1 MRIKIF
7 NSFYRE
13 RERERER
20 ERDEFAAG
28 VNPKNFVFC
37 IKNKPL
43 LLI

>member
-1 MRIKIF
+1 MEVTKI
-7 NSFYRE
+7 STHLQ

-20 ERDEFAAG
+20 ERDEFGARL
-28 VNPKNFVFC
+28 NPKGFVFC